1 MSQKYEN
8 MDFFQFQKR
17 FSREDSCW
25 KHLVKFRWPDGFVC
39 PRCGHDKAGFHSKR
53 KLLQCKEC
61 RYQASAT
68 AGTIFHKT
76 KIPLRKWFW
85 FIFLMSSQK
94 TGVSIQGLQRLL
106 GIKSYRTAWT
116 MAHKVRKAMADRDAS
131 YQLANLVEMDDSY
144 FGPSGRGQRGRGTK
158 GKVPVVVAV
167 ENRGKKPGFAAMRVV
182 DNLKSVHIAHFAKT
196 KIKEQQTVRTDGYVS
211 YYCLS
216 GHGYEL
222 DMRIVGN
229 GQNASKELPW
239 VHTLI
244 ANVKSM
250 LRGAHHGVSH
260 KYLQRYL
267 DEFCY
272 RFNRRYWPSQLFN
285 RLIKAALVT
294 PAVTYAELSA

>member
-17 FSREDSCW
+17 FSREDFCL
-25 KHLVKFRWPDGFVC
+25 KHLVKLRWPDGFVC

-53 KLLQCKEC
+53 KLLQCKGC

-68 AGTIFHKT
+68 AGTIFHRT

-85 FIFLMSSQK
+85 FIFLISSQK

-106 GIKSYRTAWT
+106 GIKSYKTAWT

-144 FGPSGRGQRGRGTK
+144 FGPSGRGKRGRGSK

-182 DNLKSVHIAHFAKT
+182 DNLKSAHIAHFAQS

-211 YYCLS
+211 YYCLT
-216 GHGYEL
+216 GYGYEL

-229 GQNASKELPW
+229 GPNASKELPW

-285 RLIKAALVT
+285 RLLKAALVT
-294 PAVTYAELSA
+294 PAVTYAELST

>member
-17 FSREDSCW
+17 FSREDFCL
-25 KHLVKFRWPDGFVC
+25 KHLVKLRWPDGFVC

-53 KLLQCKEC
+53 KLLQCKGC

-68 AGTIFHKT
+68 AGTIFHRT

-85 FIFLMSSQK
+85 FIFLISSQK

-106 GIKSYRTAWT
+106 GIKSYKTAWT

-144 FGPSGRGQRGRGTK
+144 FGPSGRGQRGRGSK

-182 DNLKSVHIAHFAKT
+182 DNLKSAHIAHFAQS

-216 GHGYEL
+216 GYGYEL

-229 GQNASKELPW
+229 GPNASKELPW

-285 RLIKAALVT
+285 RLLKAALVT
-294 PAVTYAELSA
+294 PAVTYAELST

>member
-25 KHLVKFRWPDGFVC
+25 KHLVKLRWPDGFVC
-39 PRCGHDKAGFHSKR
+39 PRCGHEKAGFHSKR
-53 KLLQCKEC
+53 KLHQCKAC

-106 GIKSYRTAWT
+106 GIKSYKTAWS

-144 FGPSGRGQRGRGTK
+144 FGPPGRGQRGRGAK

-182 DNLKSVHIAHFAKT
+182 DNLKSAHIAHFAKS

-216 GHGYEL
+216 GCGYEL

-229 GQNASKELPW
+229 GPNASKELPW

-244 ANVKSM
+244 ANAKSM

-285 RLIKAALVT
+285 RLLKAALVT
-294 PAVTYAELSA
+294 PAVIYAELSA

>member
-17 FSREDSCW
+17 FSREDFCL
-25 KHLVKFRWPDGFVC
+25 KHLVKLRWPDGFVC

-53 KLLQCKEC
+53 KLLQCKGC

-68 AGTIFHKT
+68 AGTIFHRT

-85 FIFLMSSQK
+85 FIFLISSQK

-106 GIKSYRTAWT
+106 GIKSYKTAWT

-144 FGPSGRGQRGRGTK
+144 FGPSGRGKRGRGSK

-182 DNLKSVHIAHFAKT
+182 DNLKSAHIAHFAQS

-211 YYCLS
+211 YYCLT
-216 GHGYEL
+216 GYGYEL

-229 GQNASKELPW
+229 GPNASKELPW

-285 RLIKAALVT
+285 RLLKAALVT

>member
-17 FSREDSCW
+17 FSREDFCW
-25 KHLVKFRWPDGFVC
+25 KHLVKLRWPHGFVC

-53 KLLQCKEC
+53 KLLQCKGC
-61 RYQASAT
+61 RYQVSAT

-106 GIKSYRTAWT
+106 GIKSYRTAWS

-144 FGPSGRGQRGRGTK
+144 FGPSGRGQRGRGSK

-182 DNLKSVHIAHFAKT
+182 DNLKSAHIAHFAQS
-196 KIKEQQTVRTDGYVS
+196 KIKEQQTVRTDGYVGTVN
-211 YYCLS
+211 YF
-216 GHGYEL
+216 
-222 DMRIVGN
+222 V
-229 GQNASKELPW
+229 
-239 VHTLI
+239 
-244 ANVKSM
+244 
-250 LRGAHHGVSH
+250 
-260 KYLQRYL
+260 
-267 DEFCY
+267 
-272 RFNRRYWPSQLFN
+272 
-285 RLIKAALVT
+285 
-294 PAVTYAELSA
+294 

>member
-17 FSREDSCW
+17 FSREDFCL
-25 KHLVKFRWPDGFVC
+25 KHLVKLRWPDGFVC

-53 KLLQCKEC
+53 KLLQCKGC

-68 AGTIFHKT
+68 AGTIFHRT

-85 FIFLMSSQK
+85 FIFLISSQK

-144 FGPSGRGQRGRGTK
+144 FGPSGRGKRGRGSK

-182 DNLKSVHIAHFAKT
+182 DNLKSAHIAHFAQS

-211 YYCLS
+211 YYCLT
-216 GHGYEL
+216 GYGYEL

-229 GQNASKELPW
+229 GPNASKELPW

-285 RLIKAALVT
+285 RLLKAALVT
-294 PAVTYAELSA
+294 PAVTYAELST

>member
-1 MSQKYEN
+1 
-8 MDFFQFQKR
+8 
-17 FSREDSCW
+17 
-25 KHLVKFRWPDGFVC
+25 
-39 PRCGHDKAGFHSKR
+39 
-53 KLLQCKEC
+53 
-61 RYQASAT
+61 
-68 AGTIFHKT
+68 
-76 KIPLRKWFW
+76 
-85 FIFLMSSQK
+85 MSSQK

-106 GIKSYRTAWT
+106 GIKSYKTAWS

-182 DNLKSVHIAHFAKT
+182 DNLKSAHIAHFAKS
-196 KIKEQQTVRTDGYVS
+196 KIKEEQTVRTDGYVS

-285 RLIKAALVT
+285 RLLKAALVT
-294 PAVTYAELSA
+294 PAVTYAELST